1 MDSVTP
7 PAAVA
12 AAAPPSLLRHRSF
25 VLFWG
30 ARTSTNGAYQM
41 QAVAVGWQ
49 LYDLTH
55 NPLDLGL
62 VGLMQFFPVVLF
74 ALLIGHTADHFDRRI
89 VAGTCQVIKALCAAL
104 FTLGTLAGW
113 LDRPAIL
120 LLILVSG
127 TARAFEMP
135 AIHSILPGIVPRA
148 LLPRAI
154 AASATAQQTAI
165 ICGPALGGFLYAL
178 GPAVVYALCTAIF
191 VAACIL
197 ISFVQGR
204 HRAVQTKPVSVETVF
219 AGFRY
224 IRNNPVLLGAI
235 SLDLFAVLF
244 GGVTALLPI
253 YVRDILGTG
262 PWGLGILRSAPAV
275 GALAMSVLLAR
286 HAIERRAGL
295 LMFGTVCVFG
305 LASTVFAL
313 ATTLTVSFAALMV
326 YGAADAVSVVIR
338 QSLVQTRTPHDML
351 GRVMSVNSMFSGSSG
366 TLGEFRAG
374 ALAAW
379 IGAVPSAL
387 IGGVGVIAIAVIW
400 FGLFPSLRRIER
412 LTGDPVQ
419 KAAEGVAAEIAP

>member
-7 PAAVA
+7 PSTVA
-12 AAAPPSLLRHRSF
+12 AAAPPSLLHYRSF

-74 ALLIGHTADHFDRRI
+74 ALVIGHTADHFDRRV
-89 VAGTCQVIKALCAAL
+89 VAGTCQVVKAICAAL
-104 FTLGTLAGW
+104 FTLGTLMGW
-113 LDRPAIL
+113 LDRESIL
-120 LLILVSG
+120 LLILASG

-165 ICGPALGGFLYAL
+165 ICGPALGGFLYVL
-178 GPAVVYALCTAIF
+178 GPAVVYGLCTVIF

-204 HRAVQTKPVSVETVF
+204 LRAVQTKPVSFETAF

-224 IRNNPVLLGAI
+224 ILNNPVLLGAI
-235 SLDLFAVLF
+235 SLDLFAVLL

-253 YVRDILGTG
+253 YARDILGTG
-262 PWGLGILRSAPAV
+262 PWGLGLLRSAPAV
-275 GALAMSVLLAR
+275 GALGMSVFLAR
-286 HAIERRAGL
+286 HSIERRAGL
-295 LMFGTVCVFG
+295 LMFGTVIVWG
-305 LASTVFAL
+305 LAATVFAL
-313 ATTLTVSFAALMV
+313 STVLELSFVALMV
-326 YGAADAVSVVIR
+326 YGAADAISVVIR

-351 GRVMSVNSMFSGSSG
+351 GRVLAVNSMFSGSSG

-374 ALAAW
+374 AMAAW

-387 IGGVGVIAIAVIW
+387 IGGVGVIAIAAAW
-400 FGLFPSLRRIER
+400 FGLFPSLRRLER
-412 LTGDPVQ
+412 LTGEHAHKMPEE
-419 KAAEGVAAEIAP
+419 AAADAAA

>member
-135 AIHSILPGIVPRA
+135 AIHSILPGIVPRS

-224 IRNNPVLLGAI
+224 IRNNPV
-235 SLDLFAVLF
+235 
-244 GGVTALLPI
+244 LPI

>member
-1 MDSVTP
+1 METFTP
-7 PAAVA
+7 RKAVA
-12 AAAPPSLLRHRSF
+12 AAPLSLLRQRSF

-55 NPLDLGL
+55 DPFDLGL

-74 ALLIGHTADHFDRRI
+74 ALVIGQIADHFDRRV
-89 VAGTCQVIKALCAAL
+89 VAGTCQVVKAICAAL
-104 FTLGTLAGW
+104 FALGTVRGW
-113 LDRPAIL
+113 LDRESIL

-135 AIHSILPGIVPRA
+135 TLHSILPGIVPRP

-165 ICGPALGGFLYAL
+165 ICGPALGGFLYVL
-178 GPAVVYALCTAIF
+178 GPAVVYMLCTAVF
-191 VAACIL
+191 VIACIL
-197 ISFVQGR
+197 ISLVQGK
-204 HRAVQTKPVSVETVF
+204 HRAVQTKPISIETLF

-253 YVRDILGTG
+253 YARDILNTG
-262 PWGLGILRSAPAV
+262 PSGLGILRSAPAV
-275 GALAMSVLLAR
+275 GALCMSVVLAR
-286 HAIERRAGL
+286 HSIERRAGV
-295 LMFGTVCVFG
+295 LMLGTVGVFG
-305 LASTVFAL
+305 FASAVFAL
-313 ATTLTVSFAALMV
+313 STWLPLSFAALML
-326 YGAADAVSVVIR
+326 YGASDSISVVIR
-338 QSLVQTRTPHDML
+338 QSLVQTRTPHNMI
-351 GRVMSVNSMFSGSSG
+351 GRVMAVNSMFSGSSG

-374 ALAAW
+374 TMASW

-387 IGGVGVIAIAVIW
+387 IGGLGVMAIALAW
-400 FGLFPSLRRIER
+400 FTLFPALRGIQR
-412 LTGDPVQ
+412 LTGEHALDEPV
-419 KAAEGVAAEIAP
+419 KAE